1 MDFNKNL
8 EELRKK
14 IGEIGADAI
23 LVAMNNFFGNFEDK
37 LSGIGYIS
45 GFTGS
50 NGRAIV
56 SQNKAML
63 AVDGRYTKQ
72 AFEQTDNDFWEIKN
86 YPEYDTNTL
95 IAGIISHGQTLAIGM
110 ASITYKSYL
119 SILSLSN
126 KLGFKIKLLDE
137 FPLFKPQKSAK
148 TIYLMNEKDQGESRR
163 NKAERIKNTL
173 SIGESLLISDSSM
186 IGWAFGV
193 RIAPTEDKCVLP
205 NCVAFIPKAGKPIL
219 FSDLELKD
227 QCSNFEFKNIS
238 EFESVIKKFEKAPV
252 IMDFS
257 RTSLYFA
264 EILQRNGFS
273 IKSPKINYGQ
283 FEAIKNETEIQNMK
297 IASEKASLSFIR
309 TLAFAENIRSSSEV
323 EIADFFENDL
333 KKYDDFVSLSFNSIS
348 AFERNTALVHYDPK
362 VCGNSKID
370 SDGLFL
376 FDAGAHFKTATTDM
390 TRTIYRGNNPNEEL
404 KIIYSTVLK
413 SIINFSSMKFPD
425 NLKSC
430 NIDSIARFAIWN
442 QGYDYRFGTG
452 HGVGNF
458 ANVHE
463 HPRVSPMS
471 NDEITKN
478 MVITVEPGIYRDN
491 FGIRM
496 ENMILTK
503 QSDKN
508 GFVEFETLNFI
519 PFCRKMIIKEMFS
532 ISELAWINNYH
543 KIVFEKFADELKTDN
558 LTFNWFKENTR
569 EI

>member
-1 MDFNKNL
+1 
-8 EELRKK
+8 
-14 IGEIGADAI
+14 
-23 LVAMNNFFGNFEDK
+23 
-37 LSGIGYIS
+37 
-45 GFTGS
+45 
-50 NGRAIV
+50 
-56 SQNKAML
+56 
-63 AVDGRYTKQ
+63 
-72 AFEQTDNDFWEIKN
+72 
-86 YPEYDTNTL
+86 
-95 IAGIISHGQTLAIGM
+95 
-110 ASITYKSYL
+110 
-119 SILSLSN
+119 
-126 KLGFKIKLLDE
+126 
-137 FPLFKPQKSAK
+137 
-148 TIYLMNEKDQGESRR
+148 
-163 NKAERIKNTL
+163 
-173 SIGESLLISDSSM
+173 
-186 IGWAFGV
+186 
-193 RIAPTEDKCVLP
+193 
-205 NCVAFIPKAGKPIL
+205 
-219 FSDLELKD
+219 
-227 QCSNFEFKNIS
+227 
-238 EFESVIKKFEKAPV
+238 
-252 IMDFS
+252 
-257 RTSLYFA
+257 
-264 EILQRNGFS
+264 
-273 IKSPKINYGQ
+273 
-283 FEAIKNETEIQNMK
+283 
-297 IASEKASLSFIR
+297 
-309 TLAFAENIRSSSEV
+309 
-323 EIADFFENDL
+323 
-333 KKYDDFVSLSFNSIS
+333 
-348 AFERNTALVHYDPK
+348 
-362 VCGNSKID
+362 
-370 SDGLFL
+370 
-376 FDAGAHFKTATTDM
+376 M

-430 NIDSIARFAIWN
+430 NIESIARFAIWN